1 MHLTFYTI
9 RPLIVFLKVLTML
22 NIFVSTG
29 LNVCGILENES
40 VQG

>member
-9 RPLIVFLKVLTML
+9 RSLIVFLKVLTML

-29 LNVCGILENES
+29 SYWSECLWDSGE
-40 VQG
+40 